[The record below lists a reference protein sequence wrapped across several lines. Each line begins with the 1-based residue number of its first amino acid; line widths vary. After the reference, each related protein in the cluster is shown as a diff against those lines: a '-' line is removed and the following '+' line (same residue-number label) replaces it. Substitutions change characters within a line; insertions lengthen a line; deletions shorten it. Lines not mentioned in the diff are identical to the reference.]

1 MFQGGTSGLGLGL
14 QSRAGCGE
22 DLFWGCCS
30 GGACS
35 AAGRHNETHWSCTL
49 WRTLTACGSPCDAP
63 GLFWL
68 GGCPVKEVG

>member
-35 AAGRHNETHWSCTL
+35 AAGRHTL
-49 WRTLTACGSPCDAP
+49 VLHTVENLDCLREPLRCPWALLVGGLPCEGG
-63 GLFWL
+63 GLM
-68 GGCPVKEVG
+68 